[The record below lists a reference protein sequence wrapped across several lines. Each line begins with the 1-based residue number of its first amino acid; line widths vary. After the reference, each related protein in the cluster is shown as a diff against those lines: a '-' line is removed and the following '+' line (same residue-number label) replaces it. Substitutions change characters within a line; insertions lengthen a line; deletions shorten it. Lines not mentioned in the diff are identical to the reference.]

1 MVKKSS
7 NPYDIYLIST
17 RETITICRTIIH
29 ALMAYNKF
37 IKFKVQFQTMSLSC
51 PNCSTEMTLNNRA
64 GVEIDQCP
72 RCKGVWLDRGELE
85 KVANMQNRYEDEHY
99 QKYHYGRGHDEMTM
113 MITIAAENTKR
124 EVSWEICLTLAESLR
139 INNSIPFE

>member
-17 RETITICRTIIH
+17 RENITICRTLIH

-99 QKYHYGRGHDEMTM
+99 QKYHYGRGHDDDDDDYYRSR
-113 MITIAAENTKR
+113 KHKKGGF
-124 EVSWEICLTLAESLR
+124 LGDL
-139 INNSIPFE
+139 FDFG

>member
-1 MVKKSS
+1 MLKKSS

-99 QKYHYGRGHDEMTM
+99 QKYHYGRGHDDD
-113 MITIAAENTKR
+113 NDDYYRSRKHKKGGF
-124 EVSWEICLTLAESLR
+124 LGDL
-139 INNSIPFE
+139 FDFG

>member
-17 RETITICRTIIH
+17 RETITICRTIIP

-99 QKYHYGRGHDEMTM
+99 QKYHYGRGHDDDDDDYYRSRKHK
-113 MITIAAENTKR
+113 KR
-124 EVSWEICLTLAESLR
+124 GFLGDL
-139 INNSIPFE
+139 FDFG